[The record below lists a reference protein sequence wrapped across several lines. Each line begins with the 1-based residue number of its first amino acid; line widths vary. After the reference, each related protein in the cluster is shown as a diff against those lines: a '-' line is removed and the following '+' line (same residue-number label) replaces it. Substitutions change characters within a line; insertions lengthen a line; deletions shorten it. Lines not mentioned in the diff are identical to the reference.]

1 MGEGHPQGTSL
12 ILSLALARW
21 QKYSVCFCPGDP
33 LVTSTS
39 NLERLPH
46 IPLSFLPVAIT
57 NSTQS
62 FYQLV
67 SALLLYLYVASEN
80 WAADRDGFVRGKPV
94 DVIPL

>member
-1 MGEGHPQGTSL
+1 MQGTSL

-57 NSTQS
+57 NGTQF
-62 FYQLV
+62 FYQPFQPC
-67 SALLLYLYVASEN
+67 SGIYTWLLRIERQIVTAS
-80 WAADRDGFVRGKPV
+80 
-94 DVIPL
+94 